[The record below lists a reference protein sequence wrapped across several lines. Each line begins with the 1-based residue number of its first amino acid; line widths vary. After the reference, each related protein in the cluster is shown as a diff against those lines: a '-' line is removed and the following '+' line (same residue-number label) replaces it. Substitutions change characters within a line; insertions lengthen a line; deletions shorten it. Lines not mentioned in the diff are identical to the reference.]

1 MMDRIGMRF
10 SLQNNVQ
17 VVGLRYFNVYGTN
30 EFFKGKTASMVLQF
44 GFQILSGKAP
54 CLFNG
59 SDTIL
64 RDFVYIND
72 VLQANE
78 KTMNSN
84 VSGVFNVGTGKARSF
99 QDIADILQ
107 NELGVDFGNT
117 YIPNPF
123 TSQYQFYT
131 EADIQ
136 DTCRILKYKSKFTL
150 EDGVRDY
157 LPEIKR
163 IFKDELNG

>member
-1 MMDRIGMRF
+1 
-10 SLQNNVQ
+10 
-17 VVGLRYFNVYGTN
+17 
-30 EFFKGKTASMVLQF
+30 MVLQF
-44 GFQILSGKAP
+44 GLQILSGKAP

-78 KTMNSN
+78 KAINSN

-99 QDIADILQ
+99 QDVAYILQ
-107 NELGVDFGNT
+107 NELGVNFGNT
-117 YIPNPF
+117 YISISNPF

-131 EADIQ
+131 GADMQ
-136 DTCRILKYKSKFTL
+136 DTCRILKYKPKFTL
-150 EDGVRDY
+150 EDGIRDY

-163 IFKDELNG
+163 TFKDELNG